1 MEKKNYRAT
10 KLLAFLF
17 VIMSS
22 FYLVELKLDFL
33 NLGLNASPVYYW
45 AVVGSMLYLFFKIK
59 NKNWEKINYIA
70 FLMLF
75 YIYISQ
81 IFLSPDISVLI
92 TFSLTYLYFIIV
104 NDLLKYI
111 NYKLLM
117 FFSEFFV
124 DFVILLTFIDAIHRF
139 YGLNFD
145 FSIFKTIFSG
155 LEFYKF
161 KINSLMFGGANGVAF
176 LLSSLFVFLFYLGKI
191 THKKYFFRKLI
202 ALILIVLTFS
212 RTIYLALI
220 ILLFLYILI
229 KALKIKYMK
238 ELILF
243 FLFVISLSPHLFLKL
258 ISGYISFITDGSF
271 QTKLYIS
278 ESGWEYI
285 LKNNGLWDNLIGF
298 GLGNGVKYLGSWV
311 HNLLLT
317 YILETGLIGFIIF
330 IIFLSYFYKKTAKD
344 YVFFY
349 YLLLISGISFV
360 PIQIPYFFVFM
371 LLLKFLE
378 TGKAKIG
385 SLSKGEGRKNEI

>member
-1 MEKKNYRAT
+1 MEEKNYKVT

-22 FYLVELKLDFL
+22 FYLVDLKIDFL

-59 NKNWEKINYIA
+59 NKKWEKINYIA
-70 FLMLF
+70 SLMLF

-81 IFLSPDISVLI
+81 IFLSPEISVLI

-111 NYKLLM
+111 NYKLLI

-124 DFVILLTFIDAIHRF
+124 DFVILLTFIDTIYRF

-145 FSIFKTIFSG
+145 FSIFNTIFSG
-155 LEFYKF
+155 LEFYNF
-161 KINSLMFGGANGVAF
+161 KINSLMFGGSNGVAF
-176 LLSSLFVFLFYLGKI
+176 LLSSLFLFLFYLSKI

-202 ALILIVLTFS
+202 SLILIVLTFS

-220 ILLFLYILI
+220 ILVFIYILI
-229 KALKIKYMK
+229 KILKIKYLK
-238 ELILF
+238 ELILV
-243 FLFVISLSPHLFLKL
+243 FLFVVSLSPHLFINL
-258 ISGYISFITDGSF
+258 ISGYIPFIADGSF

-278 ESGWEYI
+278 ENGWEYI
-285 LKNNGLWDNLIGF
+285 LKNNSLWDNLIGF
-298 GLGNGVKYLGSWV
+298 RLGNGVTYLGIWV

-349 YLLLISGISFV
+349 YLLLIAGVSFV

-378 TGKAKIG
+378 TGKAKN
-385 SLSKGEGRKNEI
+385 SSFSKGVGRKNEI